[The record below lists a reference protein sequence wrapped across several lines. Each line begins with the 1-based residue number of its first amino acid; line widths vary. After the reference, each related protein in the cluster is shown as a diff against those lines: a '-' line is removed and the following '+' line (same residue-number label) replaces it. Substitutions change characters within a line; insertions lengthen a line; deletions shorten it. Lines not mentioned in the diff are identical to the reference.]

1 MGKYCVEGS
10 SSQKDC
16 EAGTY
21 NPVTQQDTCLDCP
34 AGKFYRGPGAVPRGE
49 GAMYL
54 GKYLPR
60 LHSTHTEETPGQI
73 KDIML

>member
-34 AGKFYRGPGAVPRGE
+34 AGKFYRGLSVGSRGSAPGGGGNVPRQVP
-49 GAMYL
+49 A
-54 GKYLPR
+54 
-60 LHSTHTEETPGQI
+60 
-73 KDIML
+73 

>member
-34 AGKFYRGPGAVPRGE
+34 AGKFYRGLSVGSRGSAPGGRGQC
-49 GAMYL
+49 
-54 GKYLPR
+54 
-60 LHSTHTEETPGQI
+60 T
-73 KDIML
+73 